1 MRNGHESRERRRRVA
16 AENAANRAQ
25 RTDQQQIDWLQRL
38 GHTAA
43 KEIARLTA
51 RIAEAK
57 K

>member
-1 MRNGHESRERRRRVA
+1 MQNNPEARDRRRRVA

-25 RTDQQQIDWLQRL
+25 RTDQQQIDWLKRA

-43 KEIARLTA
+43 REIARLTA